1 MPSHTAPAPSRAS
14 CAPALA
20 TSDAGFGVY
29 LHWPFCASKCPY
41 CDFNSHVR
49 ADGIDEA
56 RFLAAYQAEL
66 RHWASRTRGRTVA
79 SIFFGGGTPSLLS
92 PATVGSLLESI
103 AGLWPLAEQVEVTL
117 EANPSSV
124 EAGRFA
130 GYRAAGVNRVSLGVQ
145 SLDDGALRGLGRLH
159 TAAEAVAAIALT
171 RRTFPRYSFD
181 LIYARPTQTREA
193 WRAELG
199 EALRLAE
206 GHLSLYQLT
215 IEAGT
220 PFAALQALGKL
231 VVPDETLA
239 ADCYELTQEATAK
252 AGLAAYEIS
261 NHAAPGQEC
270 RHNLIYWR
278 YGEYAGVGAGAHG
291 RVIGRHGRHATSTER
306 HPERWLAAVE
316 AQGHAVVEDTLLSR
330 AEQADE
336 ALLMGL
342 RLSEGVDLQQLARL
356 AGVPLQPQAFE
367 RIERMLARGL
377 LEPGAQG
384 RIRASRSG
392 RLVLNAIVVEL
403 ARALRLA

>member
-1 MPSHTAPAPSRAS
+1 MPSLTAPAPSSAS
-14 CAPALA
+14 CAPASA

-49 ADGIDEA
+49 AGGIDEG

-79 SIFFGGGTPSLLS
+79 SIFLGGGTPSLLS

-103 AGLWPLAEQVEVTL
+103 ARLWPIDAHVEVTL

-145 SLDDGALRGLGRLH
+145 SLDDGELRVLGRLH
-159 TAAEAVAAIALT
+159 TVAEAVAAIALT

-181 LIYARPTQTREA
+181 LIYARPRQTREA
-193 WRAELG
+193 WGAELAA
-199 EALRLAE
+199 ALRLAE

-231 VVPDETLA
+231 VVPDEALA
-239 ADCYELTQEATAK
+239 ADCYEITQEITAK
-252 AGLAAYEIS
+252 AGLPAYEIS

-291 RVIGRHGRHATSTER
+291 RLIDRHGRHATSTER
-306 HPERWLAAVE
+306 QPERWLAAVE
-316 AQGHAVVEDTLLSR
+316 AHGHGMVEDTLLTGG
-330 AEQADE
+330 EQADE

-342 RLSEGVDLQQLARL
+342 RLSEGVDLDRLARL
-356 AGVPLQPQAFE
+356 AGVTLAPQAID
-367 RIERMLARGL
+367 RLRARGL
-377 LEPGAQG
+377 LEPGIGG

-392 RLVLNAIVVEL
+392 RLLLNAIVLEL
-403 ARALRLA
+403 ARAWRAA